1 MKLFEHLSLLLDH
14 LLEALVADDAMKAV
28 KRDDLSGIQA
38 LRFVIE
44 DILASVVR
52 DPYLNALVFE
62 FYRQLVAPLDPL
74 GFEKALL

>member
-1 MKLFEHLSLLLDH
+1 
-14 LLEALVADDAMKAV
+14 MKAV
-28 KRDDLSGIQA
+28 KRDDLSGVQA

-62 FYRQLVAPLDPL
+62 FHRQLIAPFDPL